1 MSQKLPIN
9 GFKWENN
16 ITIFNEDFIKNY
28 DEISNV
34 GYFLKVDI
42 EYPKK
47 LLLPHKDLE
56 FLRHK
61 KIGKTCLYLRRQGKI
76 CNTYKSLKASIK

>member
-47 LLLPHKDLE
+47 LLLPHKDLQ

-61 KIGKTCLYLRRQGKI
+61 KIGKVEKPVCT
-76 CNTYKSLKASIK
+76 